1 MALTMVGSPFT
12 RFPARMDSM
21 GQIRKFVEDA
31 GRAAGLKHEQSLK
44 LLLIV
49 EELFTNT
56 VMHGYGE
63 DSDSPVW
70 LALEPSAKGVV
81 LSYEDEAPP
90 HDPLSSFTPM
100 KTSVMLNEQP
110 VGGLGV
116 KLIRKLATD
125 LSYSRERDRNCIR
138 LTFVG
143 SPRE

>member
-1 MALTMVGSPFT
+1 MVGSPHR

-21 GQIRKFVEDA
+21 QEIRKFVEEA
-31 GRAAGLKHEQSLK
+31 GTQAGLKREDALK

-56 VMHGYGE
+56 VMHGYGG
-63 DSDSPVW
+63 DSDAPVW
-70 LALEPSAKGVV
+70 IGLEAVAAGVR
-81 LSYEDEAPP
+81 LSYEDQAAA

-100 KTSVMLNEQP
+100 KTSVMLNQQP

-125 LSYSRERDRNCIR
+125 LSYRREHDRNCIQ
-138 LTFVG
+138 LTFTG
-143 SPRE
+143 ASRA

>member
-1 MALTMVGSPFT
+1 ME
-12 RFPARMDSM
+12 SM
-21 GQIRKFVEDA
+21 QGIRTFVEDA
-31 GRAAGLKHEQSLK
+31 GTAAGMKREDVLK

-56 VMHGYGE
+56 VMHGYGG
-63 DSDSPVW
+63 DGDAPVW
-70 LALEPSAKGVV
+70 IALDPVPAGLR

-125 LSYSRERDRNCIR
+125 LSYRRERGRNCIE
-138 LTFVG
+138 LTFTG
-143 SPRE
+143 SLRG

>member
-1 MALTMVGSPFT
+1 MAGTPQR
-12 RFPARMDSM
+12 RFSARMGSM
-21 GQIRKFVEDA
+21 AEIRKFVEDQGA
-31 GRAAGLKHEQSLK
+31 AAGLKREECLK

-63 DSDSPVW
+63 DSDAPVW
-70 LALEPSAKGVV
+70 IALEPAAKGLV

-100 KTSVMLNEQP
+100 KTSVMVDEQP

-125 LSYSRERDRNCIR
+125 LSYRRERDRNCIR
-138 LTFVG
+138 LTFAG
-143 SPRE
+143 SPGS

>member
-1 MALTMVGSPFT
+1 MASTPHR
-12 RFPARMDSM
+12 RFVARMDSM
-21 GQIRKFVEDA
+21 AEIRKYVEEA
-31 GRAAGLKHEQSLK
+31 GGAAGLRREECLK

-63 DSDSPVW
+63 DSDAPVW
-70 LALEPSAKGVV
+70 IALEPGPHGLA

-90 HDPLSSFTPM
+90 HDPLASFTPM
-100 KTSVMLNEQP
+100 KTSFLLNEQP

-125 LSYSRERDRNCIR
+125 LSYRRERGRNCIR
-138 LTFVG
+138 LTFP
-143 SPRE
+143 SSPPRE

>member
-1 MALTMVGSPFT
+1 MVGSPHR

-21 GQIRKFVEDA
+21 QEIRKCVEDA
-31 GRAAGLKHEQSLK
+31 GNASGLRREDTLK

-56 VMHGYGE
+56 VMHGYGG
-63 DSDSPVW
+63 DSDASVW
-70 LALEPSAKGVV
+70 ISLEPATVGLR
-81 LSYEDEAPP
+81 LSYEDEAPA

-125 LSYSRERDRNCIR
+125 PSYRRERDRNCIR
-138 LTFVG
+138 LTFLG

>member
-1 MALTMVGSPFT
+1 MVGLPHR

-21 GQIRKFVEDA
+21 QDIRKFVEDA
-31 GRAAGLKHEQSLK
+31 GAAAGLKREDSLK
-44 LLLIV
+44 LLLVI

-56 VMHGYGE
+56 VMHGYAG
-63 DSDSPVW
+63 DTDSPVW
-70 LALEPSAKGVV
+70 IALEPVAGGLR

-116 KLIRKLATD
+116 KLIRKLASD

-138 LTFVG
+138 LTFAG
-143 SPRE
+143 TARE

>member
-1 MALTMVGSPFT
+1 M
-12 RFPARMDSM
+12 
-21 GQIRKFVEDA
+21 QEIRRFVEDA
-31 GRAAGLKHEQSLK
+31 GAGAGLRREDTLR

-56 VMHGYGE
+56 VMHGYGG
-63 DSDSPVW
+63 DSDAPVW
-70 LALEPSAKGVV
+70 IALEPARSGVT

-100 KTSVMLNEQP
+100 KTSAMLNEQP

-125 LSYSRERDRNCIR
+125 LSYRRERDRNCIR
-138 LTFVG
+138 LTFAAGAV
-143 SPRE
+143 RE

>member
-1 MALTMVGSPFT
+1 MVGSPHR

-21 GQIRKFVEDA
+21 QEIRKFVEDA
-31 GRAAGLKHEQSLK
+31 GTAAGLRREDTLK
-44 LLLIV
+44 LLLII

-56 VMHGYGE
+56 VMHGYCGDCE
-63 DSDSPVW
+63 EPVW
-70 LALEPSAKGVV
+70 IALEPTPEGLR

-100 KTSVMLNEQP
+100 KTSAMLKDQP

-125 LSYSRERDRNCIR
+125 LSYRRERDRNCIR
-138 LTFVG
+138 LTFAAG
-143 SPRE
+143 AARE

>member
-1 MALTMVGSPFT
+1 MIGSPLR
-12 RFPARMDSM
+12 RFLARMDSLAE
-21 GQIRKFVEDA
+21 IRKFVEDS
-31 GRAAGLKHEQSLK
+31 GGAAGLKREQSLK

-49 EELFTNT
+49 EELFSNT

-63 DSDSPVW
+63 ESDSPVW
-70 LALEPSAKGVV
+70 IGFEATAKGLV
-81 LSYEDEAPP
+81 LSYEDEASP

-100 KTSVMLNEQP
+100 KTSAMLNEQP

-125 LSYSRERDRNCIR
+125 LSYKRERDRNCIS
-138 LTFVG
+138 LTFAA